1 MKSTKDFKKF
11 LKNIERKN
19 IYKNFYR
26 IKKKRII
33 NLLMKKIIFQT

>member
-11 LKNIERKN
+11 LKNIVRKN

-26 IKKKRII
+26 IKKKRIL

>member
-11 LKNIERKN
+11 LKNIVRKN